1 MLVRY
6 GVGYQVIGG
15 TKFYDR
21 AEIKDA
27 MAYLTLLVNPHD
39 VVAFQRVV
47 NSPRRGIGDT
57 TQARIV
63 GHANTVGESV
73 WEVAARPDDIPGLGA
88 AAVKAVGRFMS
99 IMERLRER

>member
-1 MLVRY
+1 MLEDTLVRY

-15 TKFYDR
+15 TRFYER

-27 MAYLTLLVNPHD
+27 LGYLTFIVNPHD

-57 TQARIV
+57 TQARIA
-63 GHANTVGESV
+63 GHANTIGE
-73 WEVAARPDDIPGLGA
+73 ADLGHRGARPRTSRGSARRRSRPSTA
-88 AAVKAVGRFMS
+88 SCR
-99 IMERLRER
+99 